1 MSPRIPAARVHT
13 SEPDQAFRQ
22 PPTAWQRDRMGR
34 VQPMRRYYWPME
46 SHGELVPM
54 VDEHGRP
61 WTLRRLVAEALL
73 VFAFAVAFMASY
85 MVLA

>member
-34 VQPMRRYYWPME
+34 VKPMRRYYWPLE
-46 SHGELVPM
+46 SHGELPVGKW
-54 VDEHGRP
+54 EGRL
-61 WTLRRLVAEALL
+61 TMAIVALAP
-73 VFAFAVAFMASY
+73 VVVAAIWAVRS
-85 MVLA
+85 

>member
-1 MSPRIPAARVHT
+1 MTAHRIRT
-13 SEPDQAFRQ
+13 SEPAYRAPLSQS
-22 PPTAWQRDRMGR
+22 QRDRMGR

-61 WTLRRLVAEALL
+61 WTVRRLVAEALL
-73 VFAFAVAFMASY
+73 VFAFAVAFMVSY

>member
-34 VQPMRRYYWPME
+34 VRPLEYWPLE
-46 SHGELVPM
+46 AKGELRVSRWEARATYA
-54 VDEHGRP
+54 V
-61 WTLRRLVAEALL
+61 VALL
-73 VFAFAVAFMASY
+73 PLIIAAVWAVRS
-85 MVLA
+85 

>member
-34 VQPMRRYYWPME
+34 VQPMQRLWYWPLE
-46 SHGELVPM
+46 SHGE
-54 VDEHGRP
+54 
-61 WTLRRLVAEALL
+61 TLRVSRREAWATYGVVLLAVVAC
-73 VFAFAVAFMASY
+73 VVAWCWS
-85 MVLA
+85 